1 MLTFGFGQD
10 FAILKMEIFNTVDY
24 IDIKS
29 ELTLGVK
36 RKIIKIKWFKFVGFR
51 LILPDLGHFLRLCVT
66 YYPVGSSL
74 KP

>member
-10 FAILKMEIFNTVDY
+10 IAISKMEIFNTVDY

-36 RKIIKIKWFKFVGFR
+36 RKMIKIKWF
-51 LILPDLGHFLRLCVT
+51 
-66 YYPVGSSL
+66 
-74 KP
+74 